1 MWPLPQVPRLLSKP
15 LAALSPEAP
24 TDGSFVATSAAT
36 LAKTGKF
43 GDLRRRLVFL
53 ILALVVYRIGAHIP
67 VPGIDPNQLEQLF
80 KGQQGG
86 ILSLFNMF
94 SGGALSR
101 FTVFALGIMPY
112 ISASIIMQLMTY
124 VLPAFEQLKKEG
136 EAGRRKITQYTR
148 YGTLGLAIFQALGIA
163 LALEGSAGLVINPG
177 MGFRLTAVVSL
188 VAGTMFLMWLGE
200 QITERGLGNGISI
213 LIFAGIAAGLPSAIG
228 GLLELVRT
236 GAMNILVSI
245 FIVLLV
251 VLVTYF
257 VVFVERGQRKILVN
271 YARRQVGNK
280 VYGGQSSHLPLKLNM
295 AGVIPPIFASSIILL
310 PTTVVSWVSTGD
322 STRWLRDIASALSP
336 GQPIYVALYAAAI
349 VFFCFF
355 YTALVFN
362 SRETADNLKKSGAFI
377 PGIRPGD
384 QTARYIDKILVR
396 LTLIGAIYITLVCLL
411 PEFLILKYNVPF
423 YFGGTSLLIIV
434 VVTMDFM
441 AQVQNYVM
449 SQQYESLL
457 KKANFKAS
465 PGA

>member
-1 MWPLPQVPRLLSKP
+1 M
-15 LAALSPEAP
+15 
-24 TDGSFVATSAAT
+24 ATNANQ
-36 LAKTGKF
+36 LAKSGKF
-43 GDLRRRLVFL
+43 GDLRRRLIFL
-53 ILALVVYRIGAHIP
+53 LLALVVYRVGAHIP
-67 VPGIDPNQLEQLF
+67 VPGIDPNQLQQLF

-124 VLPAFEQLKKEG
+124 VVPTLEALKKEG
-136 EAGRRKITQYTR
+136 ESGRRKITQYTR
-148 YGTLGLAIFQALGIA
+148 YGTLGLALFQSLGIA
-163 LALEGSAGLVINPG
+163 LALEGSAGLVIEPG
-177 MGFRLTAVVSL
+177 FAFRLTAVVSL
-188 VAGTMFLMWLGE
+188 VSGTMFLMWLGE

-228 GLLELVRT
+228 GLFELVRT
-236 GAMNILVSI
+236 GAMSIIVSL
-245 FIVLLV
+245 FIIAV
-251 VLVTYF
+251 VGLVTF
-257 VVFVERGQRKILVN
+257 VVVFVERGQRKILVN
-271 YARRQVGNK
+271 YAKRQVGNK

-295 AGVIPPIFASSIILL
+295 SGVIPPIFASSIILL
-310 PTTVVSWVSTGD
+310 PATVVGWFATGD
-322 STRWLRDIASALSP
+322 GLRWLKDLAGLLSP
-336 GQPIYVALYAAAI
+336 GQPIYVMLYAGAI

-384 QTARYIDKILVR
+384 QTAKHIDRILSR
-396 LTLIGAIYITLVCLL
+396 LTLAGAIYITAVCLL
-411 PEFLILKYNVPF
+411 PEFLVLKYNVPF

-434 VVTMDFM
+434 VVTMDFW
-441 AQVQNYVM
+441 AQVQSYVM

-465 PGA
+465 

>member
-1 MWPLPQVPRLLSKP
+1 M
-15 LAALSPEAP
+15 
-24 TDGSFVATSAAT
+24 ATSANSPKAD
-36 LAKTGKF
+36 KY

-53 ILALVVYRIGAHIP
+53 LLALVVYRVGAHIP
-67 VPGIDPNQLEQLF
+67 VPGIDPDQLKQLF
-80 KGQQGG
+80 NGQSGG
-86 ILSLFNMF
+86 ILNLFNMF

-112 ISASIIMQLMTY
+112 ISASIVMQLLGY
-124 VLPAFEQLKKEG
+124 VLPYFEQLKKEG
-136 EAGRRKITQYTR
+136 EAGRRKVTQYTR
-148 YGTLGLAIFQALGIA
+148 FGTLGLAIFQSFGIA
-163 LALEGSAGLVINPG
+163 VALEASAGLVLNPG
-177 MGFRLTAVVSL
+177 MGFRMTAVVSL
-188 VAGTMFLMWLGE
+188 TAGTMFLMWLGE

-213 LIFAGIAAGLPSAIG
+213 LIFAGIAAGLPNAMG
-228 GLLELVRT
+228 GLFELVST
-236 GAMNILVSI
+236 GAMGPLVAI
-245 FIVLLV
+245 FVMV
-251 VLVTYF
+251 VIALVTYF

-310 PTTVVSWVSTGD
+310 PATVIGWFSAGETTQPVVLFFKDLAATL
-322 STRWLRDIASALSP
+322 TP
-336 GQPIYVALYAAAI
+336 GQPIYVMLYAAAI

-384 QTARYIDKILVR
+384 QTARFIDKILLR
-396 LTLIGAIYITLVCLL
+396 LTFVGAIYITFVCLL

-441 AQVQNYVM
+441 AQVQNYLM

-457 KKANFKAS
+457 KKANFKTTM
-465 PGA
+465 GG

>member
-1 MWPLPQVPRLLSKP
+1 MATASLPSSK
-15 LAALSPEAP
+15 SNY
-24 TDGSFVATSAAT
+24 
-36 LAKTGKF
+36 
-43 GDLRRRLVFL
+43 GDLTRRLVFL
-53 ILALVVYRIGAHIP
+53 LLALLVYRIGAHIP
-67 VPGIDPNQLEQLF
+67 VPGIDPVQLEQLF

-112 ISASIIMQLMTY
+112 ISASIIMQLLGY
-124 VLPAFEQLKKEG
+124 VMPYFEQLKKEG
-136 EAGRRKITQYTR
+136 EAGRRKVTQYTR
-148 YGTLGLAIFQALGIA
+148 YGTVALALFQSLGIA
-163 LALEGSAGLVINPG
+163 LALEGTPGLVLDPG
-177 MGFRLTAVVSL
+177 VAFRVSAVISLTA
-188 VAGTMFLMWLGE
+188 GTLFLMWLGE

-213 LIFAGIAAGLPSAIG
+213 IIFAGIAAGLPSAIG
-228 GLLELVRT
+228 GFGELVRT
-236 GAMNILVSI
+236 GAMSILAAI
-245 FIVLLV
+245 FILALV
-251 VLVTYF
+251 MLVTWF

-295 AGVIPPIFASSIILL
+295 SGVIPPIFASSIILL
-310 PTTVVSWVSTGD
+310 PATVVGWFSTGD
-322 STRWLRDIASALSP
+322 SMSWLRDISGALSP
-336 GQPIYVALYAAAI
+336 GQPIYVMFYAAAI

-362 SRETADNLKKSGAFI
+362 SRETADNLKKSGAFV

-384 QTARYIDKILVR
+384 QTARYIDKILSR
-396 LTLIGAIYITLVCLL
+396 LTLVGAAYITLVCLL

-441 AQVQNYVM
+441 AQVQNYLM

-457 KKANFKAS
+457 RKANFK
-465 PGA
+465 GGVGL

>member
-1 MWPLPQVPRLLSKP
+1 M
-15 LAALSPEAP
+15 
-24 TDGSFVATSAAT
+24 ATNASQI
-36 LAKTGKF
+36 AKTGKF

-53 ILALVVYRIGAHIP
+53 LLALVVYRVGAHIP
-67 VPGIDPNQLEQLF
+67 VPGIDPAQLAQFF

-86 ILSLFNMF
+86 ILGMFNMF

-101 FTVFALGIMPY
+101 FTIFALGIMPY
-112 ISASIIMQLMTY
+112 ISASIIMQLLSY
-124 VLPAFEQLKKEG
+124 VLPSFEQLKKEG
-136 EAGRRKITQYTR
+136 EAGKRKITQYTR
-148 YGTLGLAIFQALGIA
+148 YGTLGLALFQSMGIA
-163 LALEGSAGLVINPG
+163 IALESSAGLVISPG
-177 MGFRLTAVVSL
+177 FGFRMTAIVTLT
-188 VAGTMFLMWLGE
+188 AGTMFLMWLGE

-213 LIFAGIAAGLPSAIG
+213 LIFGGIAAGLPNAIG

-236 GAMNILVSI
+236 GAMSIIVALLIVILVA
-245 FIVLLV
+245 
-251 VLVTYF
+251 LVTYF

-310 PTTVVSWVSTGD
+310 PATVVGWFSAGD
-322 STRWLRDIASALSP
+322 SMRWLKDIAGSLAP
-336 GQPIYVALYAAAI
+336 GQPIYVMFYAAAI

-377 PGIRPGD
+377 PGIRPGE
-384 QTARYIDKILVR
+384 QTAKYIDKILLR
-396 LTLIGAIYITLVCLL
+396 LTFAGAIYITLVCLL

-441 AQVQNYVM
+441 AQVQNYMM

-457 KKANFKAS
+457 KKANFKS
-465 PGA
+465 S

>member
-1 MWPLPQVPRLLSKP
+1 M
-15 LAALSPEAP
+15 
-24 TDGSFVATSAAT
+24 ATSA
-36 LAKTGKF
+36 LPKTDKY
-43 GDLRRRLVFL
+43 GDLRRRLIFL
-53 ILALVVYRIGAHIP
+53 LLALIVYRIGTHIP
-67 VPGIDPNQLEQLF
+67 VPGINPDQLTQLF
-80 KGQQGG
+80 NGQQGG

-101 FTVFALGIMPY
+101 FSIFALGIMPY
-112 ISASIIMQLMTY
+112 ISASIIMQLMSY
-124 VLPAFEQLKKEG
+124 VVPSMEALKKEG
-136 EAGRRKITQYTR
+136 ESGRRKITQYTR
-148 YGTLGLAIFQALGIA
+148 YGTLGLAIFQSMGIA
-163 LALEGSAGLVINPG
+163 LALESSAGLVNDPG
-177 MGFRLTAVVSL
+177 IVFRVTSMVSL
-188 VAGTMFLMWLGE
+188 TAGTMFLMWLGE

-213 LIFAGIAAGLPSAIG
+213 IIFSGIAAGLPSSIG

-236 GAMNILVSI
+236 GAMSIIIALLIVVLVG
-245 FIVLLV
+245 
-251 VLVTYF
+251 LVTYF

-310 PTTVVSWVSTGD
+310 PSTVVSWFSKGE
-322 STRWLRDIASALSP
+322 SMNWLKDISAALSP
-336 GQPIYVALYAAAI
+336 GQPIYVMLYALAI
-349 VFFCFF
+349 IFFCFF

-362 SRETADNLKKSGAFI
+362 SRETADNLKKSGGFI

-384 QTARYIDKILVR
+384 QTARFIDKILVR
-396 LTLIGAIYITLVCLL
+396 LTFAGAIYITFVCLL

-441 AQVQNYVM
+441 AQVQNYLM

-457 KKANFKAS
+457 KKANFKMA
-465 PGA
+465 PGG